1 VTALNSWFEQDKSKA
16 DFRMVYV
23 AEAHPSDGW
32 QVQQNVRQGV
42 LVATHKAMEDRLKAS
57 EKLQQDLGLK
67 LPIIVD
73 GMDDKV
79 SKAYDGWPDRIFIID
94 KDLKIVY
101 RGDPGPRG
109 FNPRQAKEALAALL
123 NK

>member
-1 VTALNSWFEQDKSKA
+1 
-16 DFRMVYV
+16 MVYIS
-23 AEAHPSDGW
+23 EAHPTDGW
-32 QVQQNVRQGV
+32 QVPQNVKQGV
-42 LVATHKAMEDRLKAS
+42 LVATHKALEDRFKAAD
-57 EKLQQDLGLK
+57 KLRQDLGLK

-73 GMDDKV
+73 GMDDKI

-109 FNPRQAKEALAALL
+109 FSPAAAKEALNTLL
-123 NK
+123 KK